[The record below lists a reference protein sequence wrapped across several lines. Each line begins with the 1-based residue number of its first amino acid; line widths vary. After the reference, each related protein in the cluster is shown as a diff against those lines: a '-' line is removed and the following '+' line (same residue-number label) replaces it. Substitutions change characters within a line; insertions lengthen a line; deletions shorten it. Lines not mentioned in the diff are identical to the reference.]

1 MFVGCNRRLS
11 VSPERP
17 RWPFGETLV
26 FWWVLLLLVQQAQRL
41 VLLAVAGAR
50 EPPSARVLLATLG
63 IGVRADLVIAGFAIG
78 ASCLVALMAGAIVL
92 VVRRD
97 ASAQRVAVRALA
109 ITAAVMAAVTFLVE
123 TLDLGYY
130 RYSGQR
136 LDFVFLE
143 YVGDVLEELTTR
155 SAVDTQVGRQ
165 TVAEVQD
172 LRRWIVPVT
181 GYLAIEIGAL
191 ATWWLVFRRWAARAL
206 AAWQASTPRW
216 AAAALALV
224 IGAGAWGVHPA
235 GPDSVQAAGVGH
247 SMYYALAQN
256 PIWYVGSA
264 MRASVKRQTSVSPAV
279 LAAMPEGRAH
289 RIAQALLSPG
299 ATFPDPRYPFVRLPD
314 AAAHPLER
322 RPNVLLLFVEGL
334 DRRYLRRA
342 EAGVRVTPFLD
353 RLMDDSVT
361 FDQFFSNGAQTYHGL
376 FAALCSSLPRHGTAA
391 IKARYANDYLCLP
404 SLLQR
409 AGYRTEMVIGQNRDR
424 NHSRFGL
431 FMARNGL
438 DELVDETTFPASAPR
453 LGLGLTDGALVDRLL
468 MQVRSLRA
476 ANRPYFLSALTMSTH
491 HPFAVPDA
499 HPDVRALRAQPDRY
513 LPALRYSDVELE
525 RLFSTLQR
533 EGLLRDTVL
542 LVLGDHGR
550 HEDFD
555 GALAQRAAG
564 HFLSPLA
571 VWVDASLR
579 PPGYRPRAVP
589 GLASQ
594 VDIAPTILG
603 LAGLAPRLSPYVG
616 RDLSCALATD
626 CLPDRVVYV
635 SDVYNNLVGVVD
647 RQGFWFYGLDSHALE
662 HTDLDLRAPSTRRL
676 ATDPAVAE
684 HVEHILAL
692 YVSST
697 IVIERNRLWS
707 WKEFGPRL

>member
-1 MFVGCNRRLS
+1 M
-11 VSPERP
+11 SPERP
-17 RWPFGETLV
+17 RWSFGGTLV

-41 VLLAVAGAR
+41 VLLALAGAR
-50 EPPSARVLLATLG
+50 ELPSARVLLATLG
-63 IGVRADLVIAGFAIG
+63 TGVRADLVVTGFAIA
-78 ASCLVALMAGAIVL
+78 ASFLVALVAGVIVL
-92 VVRRD
+92 MVRRGPR
-97 ASAQRVAVRALA
+97 ARRVAARALA
-109 ITAAVMAAVTFLVE
+109 VAAAVTAALAFLVE

-143 YVGDVLEELTTR
+143 YVGDVLEELTTKP
-155 SAVDTQVGRQ
+155 ALDTQVGRQ

-172 LRRWIVPVT
+172 LSRWIVPVA
-181 GYLAIEIGAL
+181 GYLALEIGAVV
-191 ATWWLVFRRWAARAL
+191 TWWLAFRRWVAPAL
-206 AAWQASTPRW
+206 AAWQASTPRL
-216 AAAALALV
+216 AAGALALV
-224 IGAGAWGVHPA
+224 VGAGAWGLHPE
-235 GPDSVQAAGVGH
+235 GPDAVQAAGVGH
-247 SMYYALAQN
+247 STYYALAQN

-264 MRASVKRQTSVSPAV
+264 MRAGAKRQTNVPPAV
-279 LAAMPEGRAH
+279 LAAMPEARAH
-289 RIAQALLSPG
+289 RIAPALLSPA
-299 ATFPDPRYPFVRLPD
+299 ATFPDPRYPFVRLAD
-314 AAAHPLER
+314 TAAHPLER
-322 RPNVLLLFVEGL
+322 RPNVLLLFVEAL

-353 RLMDDSVT
+353 RLMEDSVT

-376 FAALCSSLPRHGTAA
+376 FAALCSSLPRHGIAA

-438 DELVDETTFPASAPR
+438 DELVDETAFPASAPR

-468 MQVRSLRA
+468 TQVRALRA
-476 ANRPYFLSALTMSTH
+476 ANRPYFLAALTMSTH
-491 HPFAVPDA
+491 HPFAVPDT
-499 HPDVRALRAQPDRY
+499 HPDVRALRTQPDRY

-525 RLFSTLQR
+525 RLFTTLQR
-533 EGLLRDTVL
+533 EGLLRDTVV

-550 HEDFD
+550 HEGSD

-571 VWVDASLR
+571 LWVDASLR
-579 PPGYRPRAVP
+579 PPGYRARAVP

-594 VDIAPTILG
+594 VDLAPTILG
-603 LAGLAPRLSPYVG
+603 LAGLAPRLSPFVG

-626 CLPDRVVYV
+626 CLPDRIVYV
-635 SDVYNNLVGVVD
+635 SDVYDNLIGVAD
-647 RQGFWFYGLDSHALE
+647 RQGFWFYALDSHTVE
-662 HTDLDLRAPSTRRL
+662 HTDLDLRVASTRRP
-676 ATDPAVAE
+676 AADPAVAE
-684 HVEHILAL
+684 RVEHILAL

-697 IVIERNRLWS
+697 SVIERNRLWS